1 MSGGTISPIYHC
13 AHRESKA
20 IFSRQGWLIAIDMVG
35 IGGKQRLQRRGLSPL
50 REGHGVVRGR
60 FIKPDKVQ
68 QVSACFRNLIPYGI
82 RKRRIPVG
90 EGRSPEEGV
99 QQCVRY
105 A

>member
-1 MSGGTISPIYHC
+1 MLFWVNTASMSGYHQPDT
-13 AHRESKA
+13 HRESRL

-68 QVSACFRNLIPYGI
+68 QGERVFPQSY
-82 RKRRIPVG
+82 PVWHPQATHS
-90 EGRSPEEGV
+90 RW
-99 QQCVRY
+99 
-105 A
+105 